1 MATHAAPEQSA
12 VLARHHA
19 FIPVIIGFAQL
30 INTAGANG
38 HIIILCRVELLE
50 GLINQLRRRI
60 AEHQR
65 KGRIASANDAIFG
78 DDQPDGRELEGELGK
93 VPRFKSGI
101 YTYFTQLVRRLA
113 VCRVTY
119 RTAARFRSGGAEID
133 VELWEDPTVKTLT
146 RFMKTAGLSLAIGLP
161 VAAHAEDPIKIA
173 LVHGTSGSSFEV
185 FSKQTHTGFEMGV
198 EYATGGTM
206 EVKGRKI
213 ELILKDTQFKP
224 DVARAVLA
232 EAYGDDDVLLAVGGT
247 SSGVTKGMLPI
258 AEEYEKLLIVE
269 PAVADSLTGPD
280 SNRYIFKTSRNSS
293 MDMQAQALALN
304 PDENLHV
311 ATLAED
317 YAFGRDGIAAFKAAL
332 EGTGATIET
341 EEYVPLKTTDFTAA
355 TERMFNALKDK
366 EGRKVILIYVAGG
379 GDPMGKIQAM
389 EPERF
394 GIEIST
400 GGHILPVLP
409 TYKRV
414 PGMEGAVYYYYEN
427 HDNPENKWLVEQ
439 HLARFDS
446 PPDFFTAGGMA
457 AGLAVVKALQT
468 AETIDTEGLIAAM
481 EGMSWDTPKGPMTF
495 RPEDHQALQ
504 NMTHF
509 KIKVDENVD
518 WAIPEKVREIQA
530 SEMNIPIGRTN

>member
-1 MATHAAPEQSA
+1 MKT
-12 VLARHHA
+12 
-19 FIPVIIGFAQL
+19 
-30 INTAGANG
+30 
-38 HIIILCRVELLE
+38 
-50 GLINQLRRRI
+50 
-60 AEHQR
+60 
-65 KGRIASANDAIFG
+65 
-78 DDQPDGRELEGELGK
+78 
-93 VPRFKSGI
+93 FK
-101 YTYFTQLVRRLA
+101 
-113 VCRVTY
+113 
-119 RTAARFRSGGAEID
+119 
-133 VELWEDPTVKTLT
+133 

-161 VAAHAEDPIKIA
+161 MAAHAEDPIKIA

-185 FSKQTHTGFEMGV
+185 FSKQTHTGFEMGI

-232 EAYGDDDVLLAVGGT
+232 EAYGDDEVLLAIGGT

-280 SNRYIFKTSRNSS
+280 SNRYVFKTSRNSS
-293 MDMQAQALALN
+293 MDMQAQALALA

-366 EGRKVILIYVAGG
+366 EGRKVILLYVAGG
-379 GDPMGKIQAM
+379 SDPMGKIQAM
-389 EPERF
+389 EPDRF

-427 HDNPENKWLVEQ
+427 HDNPENTWLVEQ
-439 HLARFDS
+439 HQARFDG

-457 AGLAVVKALQT
+457 AALAVVKALET
-468 AETIDTEGLIAAM
+468 AETLDTEGLIAAM

-509 KIKVDENVD
+509 KIKVDDNVD

-530 SEMNIPIGRTN
+530 NEMNIPVGRTN